1 MWHFVSQGDSHG
13 NPFLETTN
21 DFVGRQY
28 WEFDPSAGTPDE
40 RAEVDRLRKAFT
52 ASRHK
57 KRDSDD
63 ALIRLQAR
71 HRISQADIVVPSEP
85 LSENVA
91 ITKLRME
98 KHLEAGIRYYQCLQE
113 KDGHWPGDY
122 GGPMFLLPG
131 LVITAYVTKTLD
143 HLFPTEAKKEII
155 RYLKNHQNEDG
166 GFGLHIEGP
175 SCMFGTSIK

>member
-1 MWHFVSQGDSHG
+1 MWQFVSQGSSHG

-28 WEFDPSAGTPDE
+28 WEFDPSAGTPAE
-40 RAEVDRLRKAFT
+40 HAEVDRLRRAFA
-52 ASRHK
+52 ASRHE

-63 ALIRLQAR
+63 AFIKFQAR
-71 HRISQADIVVPSEP
+71 ERIGQAEIVVPSEP
-85 LSENVA
+85 LSENAAVA
-91 ITKLRME
+91 KPRME
-98 KHLEAGIRYYQCLQE
+98 KHIKAGVQYYQCLQE

-131 LVITAYVTKTLD
+131 LVIAAYITKTSDL
-143 HLFPTEAKKEII
+143 LFPPEAKKEII
-155 RYLKNHQNEDG
+155 RYLKNRQNEDG

-175 SCMFGTSIK
+175 SCMFGTSLK